1 VEALVKGRGVLYTET
16 YDSAVGTLTGSF
28 WDTVDKLYID
38 PDCKTGNLS
47 DAKWIARKHED
58 KVYDV
63 EKRFGWKED
72 SLKRWANAESLDR
85 VSRKTTAADDMWR
98 KNGSASDTIVWYEI
112 WTKCGVGTR
121 LEPVL
126 KPYHAAFE
134 EIVGD
139 YGYLCVAKGMPCPLN
154 LSHDFFDVATPDQ
167 MRQALDWPVP
177 YYRDN
182 RWPVSMLDFYPQ
194 PNSPWPIAPMAM
206 GLGEL
211 ILMNVMV
218 SSMADRIY
226 RDGLTKTAILKDAGE
241 DIVKKLLSYDHEV
254 FEMNPAIATDIKA
267 LVTQIQ
273 ATPLNYD
280 YFKML
285 DYISMSFDKRTGLM
299 ELLYGLNQGGK
310 VTRTAEDAANKMEAV
325 SVRPEW
331 MRRRVEE
338 WQTEAANLERI
349 AAGWNVKGESLVALF
364 GEQAAML
371 WDQLIAGEDP
381 KVFVSDMRSTI
392 EANALK
398 KPNKEKEAQNMQTLS
413 GYILPVLQWYMQSTG
428 DTNPYNEFMKSVGNS
443 LEQDTESWA
452 LPPIQPPQPD
462 PMEQAIQQQMIA
474 GQLATTDA
482 KLQGQRLKN
491 DKIAHELLD
500 MGAGLP
506 AEAMAQMTMEGLNAQ
521 EQD

>member
-1 VEALVKGRGVLYTET
+1 
-16 YDSAVGTLTGSF
+16 
-28 WDTVDKLYID
+28 
-38 PDCKTGNLS
+38 
-47 DAKWIARKHED
+47 
-58 KVYDV
+58 
-63 EKRFGWKED
+63 
-72 SLKRWANAESLDR
+72 
-85 VSRKTTAADDMWR
+85 
-98 KNGSASDTIVWYEI
+98 
-112 WTKCGVGTR
+112 
-121 LEPVL
+121 
-126 KPYHAAFE
+126 
-134 EIVGD
+134 
-139 YGYLCVAKGMPCPLN
+139 
-154 LSHDFFDVATPDQ
+154 
-167 MRQALDWPVP
+167 
-177 YYRDN
+177 
-182 RWPVSMLDFYPQ
+182 
-194 PNSPWPIAPMAM
+194 
-206 GLGEL
+206 
-211 ILMNVMV
+211 
-218 SSMADRIY
+218 
-226 RDGLTKTAILKDAGE
+226 
-241 DIVKKLLSYDHEV
+241 
-254 FEMNPAIATDIKA
+254 
-267 LVTQIQ
+267 
-273 ATPLNYD
+273 
-280 YFKML
+280 
-285 DYISMSFDKRTGLM
+285 M